1 MNVTPFTS
9 VVVLFFIV
17 QPTRARYRAA
27 GFLLALA
34 AITYLDRICIS
45 ILAPQ
50 IARDLSLTRIQMSFV
65 FSAFA
70 VAYAGFE
77 IVTAWWGERIG
88 PRRVLTR
95 VVAWWSCFT
104 IATSA
109 AWSYSSLLVIRFLFG
124 AGEAGAWP
132 NAALAFSRWTP
143 VSERGRA
150 QGFFFGAAHLSGG
163 LTPLLVAALLP
174 HMSWRAIFAA
184 CGSAGFVWADAWFRW
199 FRDEPREH
207 KGVNAAEAELIEA
220 GRGISKQ
227 AHAGGDVWRALAESP
242 SVWFLCLAYFSNSY
256 GSYFVM
262 TWLPTYLAE
271 QRGFQTQSLSFF
283 SGLPLLLS
291 VAGDIGGGAVT
302 DFMTRRFG
310 LRAGRSGV
318 AVAGYAVA
326 GAAMF
331 ASVLSTTPIMAASLI
346 AVAVAASMFTLSAS
360 WATCIDI
367 GGEHTA
373 VLSAAMNTTG
383 QIGSILSPVVTGWVV
398 THFSSWQTPL
408 LIMGGLYVGSAI
420 LWTLVDPRK
429 RLRAQ
434 PPRLTAFT

>member
-1 MNVTPFTS
+1 MR
-9 VVVLFFIV
+9 
-17 QPTRARYRAA
+17 PTRTRYRATA
-27 GFLLALA
+27 FLVALA
-34 AITYLDRICIS
+34 AITYLDRVCIS

-50 IARDLSLTRIQMSFV
+50 IAHDLSLTRIQMSFV

-70 VAYAGFE
+70 IAYAAFE

-104 IATSA
+104 IATSL
-109 AWSYSSLLVIRFLFG
+109 AWNYSSLLFIRFLFG

-143 VSERGRA
+143 VGERGRA
-150 QGFFFGAAHLSGG
+150 QGFFFAAAHLSGG

-174 HMSWRAIFAA
+174 VMSWRAIFAA
-184 CGSAGFVWADAWFRW
+184 CGMVGFVWAAAWFRW
-199 FRDEPREH
+199 FRDEPRDH
-207 KGVNAAEAELIEA
+207 PGVNATEAELIEK
-220 GRGISKQ
+220 GRSLS
-227 AHAGGDVWRALAESP
+227 AHRHAGGNVWRTLAKSP
-242 SVWFLCLAYFSNSY
+242 NVWFLCLAYFSNSY

-271 QRGFQTQSLSFF
+271 RRGFQKESLSFF

-291 VAGDIGGGAVT
+291 VLGDLTGGAVT
-302 DFMTRRFG
+302 DFITRRFG
-310 LRAGRSGV
+310 LRLGRSGV
-318 AVAGYAVA
+318 AVIGYAVA

-331 ASVLSTTPIMAASLI
+331 ASVLSATPVMAASLI

-360 WATCIDI
+360 WAACIDI
-367 GGEHTA
+367 GGRHTA

-383 QIGSILSPVVTGWVV
+383 QIGSVLSPVVTGWVV
-398 THFSSWQTPL
+398 AHFFNWQAPL
-408 LIMGGLYVGSAI
+408 LIMGSLYLASAVF
-420 LWTLVDPRK
+420 WMLVDPRK
-429 RLRAQ
+429 PA
-434 PPRLTAFT
+434 